1 VHRAGSV
8 AICVAVCMAPAVALA
23 DRPDPA
29 SAEALF
35 REGRQRAEAGDWAK
49 ACPLFAESNRLD
61 FALGT
66 SMNLAA
72 CEEHI
77 GKLASAWERY
87 GELLEALPP
96 NDDRRAFVAGSVAR
110 LRRVVPRLTILLA
123 TPLID
128 GTTLVRDGVDLG
140 SASVGVDLPV
150 DPGEHSIVVA
160 APGRAARTYVVAL
173 APGQRLT
180 LPAEAGEPIANAGR
194 TGAPHRTE
202 ARTAGWILGG
212 IGVGAL
218 AVGTFLGVRAL
229 SERSASDGL
238 CAMGVCRD
246 RAGLDDYDAAKSSAL
261 GADIALAAG
270 AVSLAIGGY
279 LLVTSMIKARPSP
292 AAASFHVSPS
302 SGVGFSW

>member
-1 VHRAGSV
+1 VHRAGF
-8 AICVAVCMAPAVALA
+8 VAVCAAVCMTPAVALA
-23 DRPDPA
+23 DTPDPA
-29 SAEALF
+29 AAEALF

-61 FALGT
+61 LALGT

-72 CEEHI
+72 CEEHL

-96 NDDRRAFVAGSVAR
+96 KDDRRAFVAESVAR
-110 LRRVVPRLTILLA
+110 LGRVVPRLTILLA
-123 TPLID
+123 TPLVE
-128 GTTLVRDGVDLG
+128 GTTVVRDGVDLG
-140 SASVGVDLPV
+140 SASVGADLPV
-150 DPGEHSIVVA
+150 DPGEHSILVA
-160 APGRAARTYVVAL
+160 APGRAVRTYAVTL

-180 LPAEAGEPIANAGR
+180 LPAEIGEPTADAAP
-194 TGAPHRTE
+194 TGAPRRTE
-202 ARTAGWILGG
+202 ARTAGWVLGG
-212 IGVGAL
+212 LGVGAL

-238 CAMGVCRD
+238 CTMGVCRD
-246 RAGLDDYDAAKSSAL
+246 QAGLDDYDAAKSAAL

-270 AVSLAIGGY
+270 AVSLAVGGY
-279 LLVTSMIKARPSP
+279 LLVTWVNKARPSP
-292 AAASFHVSPS
+292 AAASAHVSS